1 MPKQAL
7 VFRTFTCC
15 CLWCCYWHVTV
26 QGVKNAVP
34 KTILQLM
41 NVDGM
46 TRENVASHLQKYRLY
61 LKKLGGY
68 PANAKTTPEALQQ
81 VQQVWAVHRLLPA
94 SSADCV
100 RVVAWLQDC
109 WLNLTVGVSS
119 WFSGWMD
126 RCWVQC

>member
-1 MPKQAL
+1 ML
-7 VFRTFTCC
+7 
-15 CLWCCYWHVTV
+15 

-68 PANAKTTPEALQQ
+68 AANAKTSPEALQQ
-81 VQQVWAVHRLLPA
+81 VQQVWAAARVTNPLHRTALTSASLVGNWAYARIESQASVHQPWDL
-94 SSADCV
+94 S
-100 RVVAWLQDC
+100 
-109 WLNLTVGVSS
+109 
-119 WFSGWMD
+119 
-126 RCWVQC
+126 

>member
-1 MPKQAL
+1 M
-7 VFRTFTCC
+7 
-15 CLWCCYWHVTV
+15 
-26 QGVKNAVP
+26 KNAVP

-81 VQQVWAVHRLLPA
+81 VQQVWVWKTLRGFSALSAVH
-94 SSADCV
+94 
-100 RVVAWLQDC
+100 
-109 WLNLTVGVSS
+109 
-119 WFSGWMD
+119 WFWSD
-126 RCWVQC
+126 IA

>member
-1 MPKQAL
+1 ML
-7 VFRTFTCC
+7 
-15 CLWCCYWHVTV
+15 

-68 PANAKTTPEALQQ
+68 AANAKTSPEALQQ
-81 VQQVWAVHRLLPA
+81 VQQVWAAARVTNPLHKKALIAASKLGNWACASMESQASVHQ
-94 SSADCV
+94 
-100 RVVAWLQDC
+100 AWEL
-109 WLNLTVGVSS
+109 G
-119 WFSGWMD
+119 
-126 RCWVQC
+126 

>member
-1 MPKQAL
+1 M
-7 VFRTFTCC
+7 
-15 CLWCCYWHVTV
+15 

-81 VQQVWAVHRLLPA
+81 VQQVWVWETLPGFSALSAVHWFWSDIA
-94 SSADCV
+94 YVTSAHEV
-100 RVVAWLQDC
+100 LQ
-109 WLNLTVGVSS
+109 
-119 WFSGWMD
+119 
-126 RCWVQC
+126 QP